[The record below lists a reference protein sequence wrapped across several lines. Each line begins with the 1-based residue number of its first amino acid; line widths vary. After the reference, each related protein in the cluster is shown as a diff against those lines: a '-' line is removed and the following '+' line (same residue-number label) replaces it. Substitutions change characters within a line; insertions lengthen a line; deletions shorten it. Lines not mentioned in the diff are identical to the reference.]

1 MRPSIPAGVALWAFF
16 GWFFLV
22 SRQIGVG
29 FVVPEAAFMQPTQES
44 CSEIREAVNNLMEPG
59 LVVSECRDGE
69 KWAIAVPISGAKP

>member
-1 MRPSIPAGVALWAFF
+1 MRPSIPPGVALWAFF

-29 FVVPEAAFMQPTQES
+29 VVVPEAAFMQPTQQS
-44 CSEIREAVNNLMEPG
+44 CNEIREAVNNLMELG

-69 KWAIAVPISGAKP
+69 KWAIRVPIYGGKP